1 MSQNLKIQISR
12 PFGPAIAKVVMPEEL
27 LEKLNSYVE
36 KVIVDEKKS
45 KELDHGSQLAGKV
58 KQEFVLERDFIKS
71 SGFLN
76 FLGVSVANW
85 IKHCG
90 KPQIKEFNVLSTWIV
105 RQFKDEYNPVHWHS
119 GHVSG
124 VGYLKVPQNLGK
136 NKQENKT
143 KNENGKLE
151 LIHGSKMF
159 LSDST
164 FTITPKVGDFYF
176 FPNYMMH
183 SVYPFAD
190 TNEERRSISFN
201 AEIDRSIYDTY
212 KAG

>member
-1 MSQNLKIQISR
+1 MFENLKIQISR

-36 KVIVDEKKS
+36 KVIVDEKKL

-58 KQEFVLERDFIKS
+58 KQEFVLERDFVKS

-76 FLGVSVANW
+76 FLGVSVTNW

-124 VGYLKVPQNLGK
+124 VGYLKVPQNLGN
-136 NKQENKT
+136 NKQENK
-143 KNENGKLE
+143 KRNENGKLE

-212 KAG
+212 KTS

>member
-1 MSQNLKIQISR
+1 MFENLKIQISR

-36 KVIVDEKKS
+36 KIIVDEKKL

-58 KQEFVLERDFIKS
+58 KQEFVLERDFVKS

-76 FLGVSVANW
+76 FLGVSVTNW

-124 VGYLKVPQNLGK
+124 VGYLKVPQNLGN
-136 NKQENKT
+136 NKQENK
-143 KNENGKLE
+143 KRNENGKLE

-212 KAG
+212 KTS